1 MKYYTQFYRPSDTT
15 SNSKT
20 EILGSNGVYILD
32 GRNSLPTMIEDARK
46 RISQIKGVH
55 DDIVAF
61 TINKGERFSESHII
75 YDSKPELKIS

>member
-1 MKYYTQFYRPSDTT
+1 MKYYAQFYRPSDTT

-20 EILGSNGVYILD
+20 EMLGSDSVFILD
-32 GRNSLPTMIEDARK
+32 GRNKLLTMIADARK
-46 RISQIKGVH
+46 RMHQLKNIH

>member
-1 MKYYTQFYRPSDTT
+1 MCYNQYQTDKKGSDR
-15 SNSKT
+15 
-20 EILGSNGVYILD
+20 I
-32 GRNSLPTMIEDARK
+32 MIEDARK
-46 RISQIKGVH
+46 RISQLKNIH

>member
-1 MKYYTQFYRPSDTT
+1 MKYYVQFYRALD

-20 EILGSNGVYILD
+20 EMLGSDSVFILD
-32 GRNSLPTMIEDARK
+32 GRNSLPTMIEDAK
-46 RISQIKGVH
+46 RRIHQLKNIH